1 MTAPA
6 AEPKRKSWRESV
18 AAYRNGRV
26 IGMLFLGFSAG
37 LPFLLVFTTF
47 QFWLAEAGYDP
58 KTIAFVTWIGIAYS
72 IKFFW
77 APVVDRLPLPFLTRS
92 LGRRRSWLLIAMIGI
107 AAGLIGMALSDPKQ
121 GLGTMALFALL
132 VAFSS
137 ATQDIALDAYRI
149 EAVDREYQG
158 AMAATYQ
165 LGYRLAV
172 LMAGAGALYIAE
184 YASWF
189 AAYATMASLTAVG
202 IVTVLVIREPEVLRD
217 SEAYKREERVVAFLA
232 RNAAMPARLKA
243 VIAWFIGAVVC
254 PFLDFF
260 ARKGSLAIV
269 ILIFISLFRLSD
281 ITLGS
286 MATKFYYDLGFT
298 KTEVANITKIF
309 GFFMT
314 IFGAFAG
321 GVIVARFGIMRPM
334 VVAGILIAAGNL
346 LFALQAL
353 HGHDLMMLTVVISAD
368 NFASG
373 IAGSVFIAYL
383 SSLTSAQY
391 TATQYALFSSLM
403 TFTGKIIGGFSG
415 VVAQGLGL
423 VVVDGKVTNV
433 TAYANFFCYSAAVGI
448 PAILLAIY
456 LMRVRGAEERRAAA
470 VAPVKTAAE

>member
-1 MTAPA
+1 MTSADQNPR
-6 AEPKRKSWRESV
+6 RKSWHEAI

-26 IGMLFLGFSAG
+26 LGMLFLGFSAG

-47 QFWLAEAGYDP
+47 QFWLAEAGQNV
-58 KTIAFVTWIGIAYS
+58 KTITEVTWIGIAYS

-77 APVVDRLPLPFLTRS
+77 APVVDRVPLPVLTRKM
-92 LGRRRSWLLIAMIGI
+92 GRRRSWLLMAMLGIGI
-107 AAGLIGMALSDPKQ
+107 GLAGMAFTDPKQ
-121 GLGTMALFALL
+121 NLTLIVSFALL

-149 EAVDREYQG
+149 EAVNPDLQG

-172 LMAGAGALYIAE
+172 LMAGAGALYLAE

-189 AAYATMASLTAVG
+189 AAYCTMAALTSIG
-202 IVTVLVIREPEVLRD
+202 IVTVFVIREPEVKRD
-217 SEAYKREERVVAFLA
+217 SDAYKREERVVAFLEG
-232 RNAAMPARLKA
+232 NAHLPRHLKEA
-243 VIAWFIGAVVC
+243 VAWFIGAVIC

-260 ARKGSLAIV
+260 ARKGSIAIV
-269 ILIFISLFRLSD
+269 ILIFISVFRLSD

-286 MATKFYYDLGFT
+286 MATKFYYDVGFT
-298 KTEVANITKIF
+298 KTEVANVTKVF

-314 IFGAFAG
+314 IFGAFTG
-321 GVIVARFGIMRPM
+321 GVIVARFGMMRPM
-334 VVAGILIAAGNL
+334 VLAAVLIALGNL
-346 LFALQAL
+346 LFALLAL
-353 HGHDLMMLTVVISAD
+353 RGHDLPMLTIVISAD

-403 TFTGKIIGGFSG
+403 TFTGKVIGGFSG
-415 VVAQGLGL
+415 AVAETLGVVR
-423 VVVDGKVTNV
+423 DGKVIDIA
-433 TAYANFFCYSAAVGI
+433 AYADFFVYSASVGI
-448 PAILLAIY
+448 PSILLTLY
-456 LMRVRGAEERRAAA
+456 LLHVSRSEARRAAA
-470 VAPVKTAAE
+470 APAKLPAE